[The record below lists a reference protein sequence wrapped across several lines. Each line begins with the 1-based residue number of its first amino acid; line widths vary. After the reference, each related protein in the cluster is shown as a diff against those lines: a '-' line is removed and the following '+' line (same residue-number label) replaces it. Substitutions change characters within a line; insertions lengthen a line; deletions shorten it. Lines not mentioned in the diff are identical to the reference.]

1 MGMHPPESI
10 PSLPSFE
17 ENLELLLEIATSFAI
32 YFLTSFKCQICVLVA
47 LNFDPILVLLFL
59 VALKD
64 ILVES
69 EVNIFIC

>member
-1 MGMHPPESI
+1 MGMRPPESI

-32 YFLTSFKCQICVLVA
+32 YFLTSFKCQIYVLVA
-47 LNFDPILVLLFL
+47 LNLLL
-59 VALKD
+59 LLIALKD

-69 EVNIFIC
+69 DVNIFIC